1 MANAFGSTMNQSL
14 ENALLIGAGKA
25 NSAVDAAQAGLSA
38 VLAGG
43 GQIRSDTNSMRGQAQ
58 LVNTQ
63 AGSVNMTADELAA
76 LATTLAPYAD
86 KLGGYGDEL
95 SALATSLTEQ
105 ANDKFGQADAL
116 VNMDPNASGLAGE
129 YLKHYASL
137 SPERYV
143 SRAGSDAQA
152 SAENALVQNQRAL
165 ARRGVSVGSGAGLGM
180 RQQYAR
186 MLAELTSSA
195 KTKAWDAGNKAQG
208 EFLGT
213 MTNAAKTFYD
223 MGTSGMTQA
232 LSAKTS
238 AGDMQ
243 KGAAQVIQA
252 QGGLLQDAGS
262 LRATAGTLYANAASI
277 FGSAAGIEND
287 YLNLVESSYKT
298 LSGAWNDA
306 AKYYL
311 DAAATEVSA
320 NNGGRARGSGGVT
333 VTQSP
338 SDDWMNW
345 KGTGHSAT
353 WNRNNNP
360 GFWSLANNG
369 EAA

>member
-1 MANAFGSTMNQSL
+1 MANAFGSTINTSL

-25 NSAVDAAQAGLSA
+25 NSAVNAAQSGLSA
-38 VLAGG
+38 VIAGG
-43 GQIRSDTNSMRGQAQ
+43 GKIRSDTNFMRDQAH

-105 ANDKFGQADAL
+105 ANDTFGQAGAL
-116 VNMDPNASGLAGE
+116 VNMSPNASGLAGE
-129 YLKHYASL
+129 YLNHYASL

-152 SAENALVQNQRAL
+152 FAENALAQNQRAL

-213 MTNAAKTFYD
+213 ITNAAKTFYD

-262 LRATAGTLYANAASI
+262 LRAAAGNLYANAASI

-287 YLNLVESSYKT
+287 YLNLIESSYKT
-298 LSGAWNDA
+298 LSVAWSDA

-320 NNGGRARGSGGVT
+320 NNGGSARGSGGVT
-333 VTQSP
+333 VTQAP
-338 SDDWMNW
+338 ADDWMNW
-345 KGTGHSAT
+345 KGTGHSES
-353 WNRNNNP
+353 WNKNHNP
-360 GFWSLANNG
+360 DFWTVANNG
-369 EAA
+369 

>member
-1 MANAFGSTMNQSL
+1 MANAFGSNPNKSL
-14 ENALLIGAGKA
+14 ENALNIGAGKA
-25 NSAVDAAQAGLSA
+25 NAGVDAATAGLNA

-43 GQIRSDTNSMRGQAQ
+43 GRIRSDTNAMRGQAQ

-63 AGSVNMTADELAA
+63 GNAVNMTADELAA
-76 LATTLAPYAD
+76 LATTLTPYAN

-95 SALATSLTEQ
+95 AALATSLTEQ
-105 ANDKFGQADAL
+105 SNDAFGQAGAL
-116 VNMDPNASGLAGE
+116 VNMDPNATGLAGE
-129 YLKHYASL
+129 FIRHYGTL

-152 SAENALVQNQRAL
+152 SAENAMAQNERAL
-165 ARRGVSVGSGAGLGM
+165 ARRGVSVGSGAGLGA

-186 MLAELTSSA
+186 MLAELTSTA
-195 KTKAWDAGNKAQG
+195 KTKAWDEGNKAQG
-208 EFLGT
+208 AFLGT

-223 MGTSGMTQA
+223 MGSQGSQQA
-232 LSAKTS
+232 ISAMGQ
-238 AGDMQ
+238 AGDLQ
-243 KGAAQVIQA
+243 KGAAQIIQA

-262 LRATAGTLYANAASI
+262 LRAQAGTLFANAANI

-287 YLNLVESSYKT
+287 YLHLTESAYKT
-298 LSGAWNDA
+298 LAGAWGDA

-320 NNGGRARGSGGVT
+320 NNGGSARGSGVT
-333 VTQSP
+333 VTQAP
-338 SDDWMNW
+338 ADDWMNW

-353 WNRNNNP
+353 WNKNNNP
-360 GFWSLANNG
+360 DFWALANNG
-369 EAA
+369 AAA

>member
-1 MANAFGSTMNQSL
+1 
-14 ENALLIGAGKA
+14 
-25 NSAVDAAQAGLSA
+25 
-38 VLAGG
+38 
-43 GQIRSDTNSMRGQAQ
+43 MRGQAQ

-116 VNMDPNASGLAGE
+116 VNMAPNASGLAGE

-143 SRAGSDAQA
+143 SRAGSDTQA
-152 SAENALVQNQRAL
+152 SAENALAQNQRAL

-298 LSGAWNDA
+298 LSGAWTDA

-320 NNGGRARGSGGVT
+320 NNGGSARGSGGVT

-345 KGTGHSAT
+345 KGTGHSES
-353 WNRNNNP
+353 WNKNHNP
-360 GFWSLANNG
+360 DFWSLANNG

>member
-116 VNMDPNASGLAGE
+116 VNMGPNASGLAGE

-152 SAENALVQNQRAL
+152 SAENALAQNQRAL

-195 KTKAWDAGNKAQG
+195 KTKAWDEGNKAQG
-208 EFLGT
+208 AFLGT

-223 MGTSGMTQA
+223 MGSQGTQQA
-232 LSAKTS
+232 IAAMGQ

-298 LSGAWNDA
+298 LSGAWTDA

-320 NNGGRARGSGGVT
+320 NNGGSARGSGGVT
-333 VTQSP
+333 VTQAP
-338 SDDWMNW
+338 ADDWMNW
-345 KGTGHSAT
+345 KGTGHSES
-353 WNRNNNP
+353 WNKNHNP
-360 GFWSLANNG
+360 DFWSLANNG